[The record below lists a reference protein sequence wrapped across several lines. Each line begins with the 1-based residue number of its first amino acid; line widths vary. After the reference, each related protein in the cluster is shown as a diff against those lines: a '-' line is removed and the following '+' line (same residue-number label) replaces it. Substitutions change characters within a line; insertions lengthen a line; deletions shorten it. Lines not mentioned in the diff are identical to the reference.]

1 MVTEKEAKK
10 NRDSAIG
17 KGIPVEKEKKL
28 IFLRHCNKT
37 GNTFFCREAYSR
49 IFSDAFGDTH
59 IARKHIIEHA
69 VVEVINAILVF
80 I

>member
-10 NRDSAIG
+10 KTGFRYWQGNPGR
-17 KGIPVEKEKKL
+17 KRKK
-28 IFLRHCNKT
+28 IFFLRHCNKT
-37 GNTFFCREAYSR
+37 GNTFFCGEAYFR
-49 IFSDAFGDTH
+49 IFSDAFGDAH

>member
-10 NRDSAIG
+10 NRDSAID

-28 IFLRHCNKT
+28 FFYGIVTKPVTR
-37 GNTFFCREAYSR
+37 FFCGEAYFR

-59 IARKHIIEHA
+59 IA
-69 VVEVINAILVF
+69 
-80 I
+80 